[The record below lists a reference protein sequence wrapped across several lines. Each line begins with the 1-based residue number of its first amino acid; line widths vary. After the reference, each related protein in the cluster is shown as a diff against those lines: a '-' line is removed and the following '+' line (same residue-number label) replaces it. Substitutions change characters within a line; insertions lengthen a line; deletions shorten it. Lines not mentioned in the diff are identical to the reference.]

1 MIMARKAFKLPDI
14 GEGVVEG
21 EIVTWHVEV
30 GSPVSEDDAIVDVM
44 TDKSTVTIPSPY
56 SGTIVALNGEVGD
69 MVAVGAVLVEFESA
83 GESGSEPEASP
94 EPVEAEPSEEAM
106 PEAPKTE
113 EKEEESRSPQPTTP
127 AVTPTAT
134 APRAANSTVLASPA
148 VRRRARETGIDLSM
162 VVGSGR
168 GGRIQQSDL
177 DAALATGGS
186 SPSAPR
192 SVKRVGTREMK
203 VVGLRRKIAEQMV
216 ISTSSIPHFSYF
228 EEVDVTALEEL
239 RQLLNSGRVEGQPK
253 LTYLPFIMLAL
264 SKAFER
270 HKKCNAVFDDESGVV
285 TEHDAVNLGIATQ
298 TDRGLYVPVVKHVEA
313 MDVWQAATEMQRVTG
328 SARDGTATLDDLSG
342 STFTITSLGRDG
354 GLGATPI
361 INHPEVGILGVHKAR
376 DMPVARSGSIVIR
389 RIMNLSSS
397 WDHRIVDGADGAA
410 LVQDLKKML
419 ENPALIFM

>member
-1 MIMARKAFKLPDI
+1 MARKAFKLPDI

-56 SGTIVALNGEVGD
+56 SGTIVAMNGEVGD
-69 MVAVGAVLVEFESA
+69 MVAVGAVLVEFEST

-94 EPVEAEPSEEAM
+94 EPVEAATAEEAM
-106 PEAPKTE
+106 PEAPKPE
-113 EKEEESRSPQPTTP
+113 EKEQEIPSPQPTTP

-148 VRRRARETGIDLSM
+148 VRRRARESGIDLSM
-162 VVGSGR
+162 VSGSGR

-177 DAALATGGS
+177 DAVLATGGS

-270 HKKCNAVFDDESGVV
+270 HKKCNAVFDDDSGVV

>member
-1 MIMARKAFKLPDI
+1 MARKAFKLPDI

-56 SGTIVALNGEVGD
+56 SGTIVAMNGEVGD

-313 MDVWQAATEMQRVTG
+313 MDIWQAATEMQRVTG

>member
-1 MIMARKAFKLPDI
+1 MARKAFKLPDI

-186 SPSAPR
+186 SSSAPR

-239 RQLLNSGRVEGQPK
+239 RQLLNSERFEGQPK

>member
-1 MIMARKAFKLPDI
+1 MARKAFKLPDI

-69 MVAVGAVLVEFESA
+69 MVAVGAVLVEFEST